1 MGKTATIDTISGK
14 FTGKDILSL
23 DQFDTN
29 SIELLFTETAKMA
42 AIAKKHQP
50 TDTLKGYIVALLF
63 FEPSSRTFGSFS
75 TAVKQLGGQTLE
87 IQDPLKVSSVA
98 KGETLEDSIRTFESY
113 TDAIVMRH
121 PEVGSMQK
129 AADAAA
135 VPIINAGNGTG
146 EHPTQAL
153 LDLYTLHERFGTLDN
168 MTGLLA
174 GDLLNGRTVHSL
186 IRGLSL
192 YKNATVY
199 LLSPKQLQLSR
210 SDFAAFQSRGIK
222 LIEIESEKDIPKQ
235 THFWYWTR
243 VQKER
248 FTSEEVY
255 EKVKHS
261 YVLTPSLI
269 KQYAGKETVFMHP
282 LPRVGEIDTAVDS
295 DPRALYLRT
304 QMRNGKYVRM
314 ALLSLVLGR
323 DT

>member
-1 MGKTATIDTISGK
+1 MGKTGNTDKITGK

-23 DQFDTN
+23 DQFDTT
-29 SIELLFTETAKMA
+29 SIELLFTKTTKMA
-42 AIAKKHQP
+42 KIANDHTP
-50 TDTLKGYIVALLF
+50 TTLLNGYIVTLLF

-75 TAVKQLGGQTLE
+75 TAVKQIGGQTLE
-87 IQDPLKVSSVA
+87 IQDPIKVSSVA
-98 KGETLEDSIRTFESY
+98 KGETLEDTIQTFESY

-121 PEVGSMQK
+121 PEVGSMQR
-129 AADAAA
+129 AANAAS

-168 MTGLLA
+168 ITGLLA
-174 GDLLNGRTVHSL
+174 GDLLNGRTAHSL

-192 YKNATVY
+192 YKNATLY
-199 LLSPKQLQLSR
+199 LLSPKELQLSR
-210 SDFAAFQSRGIK
+210 SDFSAFQNRGIK
-222 LIEIESEKDIPKQ
+222 LIEIVQEKDIPKDAD
-235 THFWYWTR
+235 FWYWTR

-248 FTSEEVY
+248 FTNEAAY

-261 YVLTPSLI
+261 FILTPTLV
-269 KQYAGKETVFMHP
+269 KKYAGVKTALMHP
-282 LPRVGEIDTAVDS
+282 LPRVGEIDTVVDS

-314 ALLSLVLGR
+314 ALIALVLGR
-323 DT
+323 L